1 MVIAPDS
8 AHDAVSIA
16 VAEAEANSN
25 GEIVTVLSN
34 SSDAYHDVGLHW
46 AAAALL
52 LVLALAAA
60 FPAWLVGLHS
70 ALTGGGWGTSDL
82 PPLQTLLFMVMALA
96 ILAFTIVLFAMK
108 WPPLRMAVTPG
119 ATKQRRVRRRAI
131 ELFKVATE
139 RRTVGRTG
147 VLLYLSMAEHR
158 AEIVADHAI
167 HSVTTPETWGDA
179 MEALL
184 IEVKARR
191 PVAGLVAA
199 IGEIGIVL
207 AEHCPRTEG
216 DTNEIPDKLIE
227 L

>member
-8 AHDAVSIA
+8 AHDAVSAA
-16 VAEAEANSN
+16 VAEAEAHSN
-25 GEIVTVLSN
+25 GEIVTVLSD

-46 AAAALL
+46 ALAAML

-60 FPAWLVGLHS
+60 FPAWLIALHA
-70 ALTGGGWGTSDL
+70 ALTGGGWETTAVPAMG
-82 PPLQTLLFMVMALA
+82 PLLFLLMILA
-96 ILAFTIVLFAMK
+96 IAGFTVVLMLMK
-108 WPPLRMAVTPG
+108 WQPLRMVLTPA

-131 ELFKVATE
+131 TLFKVATE

-158 AEIVADHAI
+158 AEIVADEAI

-184 IEVKARR
+184 IEVKAGR
-191 PVAGLVAA
+191 PIAGLVAA
-199 IGEIGIVL
+199 IGEIGVVL
-207 AEHCPRTEG
+207 AEHCPRTDG
-216 DTNEIPDKLIE
+216 DSNESPDKLIE

>member
-1 MVIAPDS
+1 MVNAPDS
-8 AHDAVSIA
+8 ANDTVSAA
-16 VAEAEANSN
+16 VAEAESRSN
-25 GEIVTVLSN
+25 GEIVTVLSDT
-34 SSDAYHDVGLHW
+34 SDAYHDVGLHW
-46 AAAALL
+46 AVAALL
-52 LVLALAAA
+52 AVLALAAA
-60 FPAWLVGLHS
+60 FPAWLTGLHG
-70 ALTGGGWGTSDL
+70 LVTGGGWDG
-82 PPLQTLLFMVMALA
+82 PPSLAATLFLLMIVSIAV
-96 ILAFTIVLFAMK
+96 FTIVLLVLK
-108 WPPLRMAVTPG
+108 HRPLRMALTPA

-158 AEIVADHAI
+158 AEIVADEAI

-184 IEVKARR
+184 IEVKAGR

-199 IGEIGIVL
+199 IHEIGVVL
-207 AEHCPRTEG
+207 SEHSPRTVT
-216 DTNEIPDKLIE
+216 DTNEIPDKLIQ